1 MIKVD
6 LSGAAGF
13 FDPAGPD
20 YAAAAQAH
28 RTLLEHTGA
37 GKDFTGWL
45 DLPGHMQNGETR
57 HHLVFGDGAEDAR
70 IMLIGEGPGEQED
83 LQGLPFV
90 GPAGKLLDDML
101 EMIYLDRTKVYIANI
116 VKCRPPHNRD
126 PQFVEQKC
134 CSEWLR
140 RQIALVD
147 PAIIVCLGRLAAT
160 ALIKDPFRITREHG
174 QWFDVNGRR
183 CMAIYHPSA
192 LLRDTSKRP
201 ETFVDLKTL
210 QREIYARC
218 PEVYPDA

>member
-1 MIKVD
+1 MD
-6 LSGAAGF
+6 ELNALRAAC
-13 FDPAGPD
+13 AGCTGCGL
-20 YAAAAQAH
+20 AA
-28 RTLLEHTGA
+28 
-37 GKDFTGWL
+37 
-45 DLPGHMQNGETR
+45 TR
-57 HHLVFGDGAEDAR
+57 HSVVFGVGPCPSPVVF
-70 IMLIGEGPGEQED
+70 IGEGPGQQED
-83 LQGLPFV
+83 LRGEPFV
-90 GPAGKLLDDML
+90 GPAGQLLDDML
-101 EMIYLDRTKVYIANI
+101 SIIDLGRHNCYIANI

-134 CSEWLR
+134 CSEWLQ

-147 PAIIVCLGRLAAT
+147 PAIIVCLGRIAAT

-192 LLRDTSKRP
+192 LLRDPSKRP